1 MAEEF
6 DYLRDSKFGNL
17 ATNILDKREKDNDR
31 LIPKGGNLLALFAD
45 VAAKYITKKNRDLQ
59 QEQATNIE
67 TLTRQYNDVI
77 GTRKDFFNS
86 DAIKKQRENYQ
97 LWKNPETKQ
106 KARLAK
112 AIEYFN
118 QDKDMIEEFGSMTP
132 YNEYLKLPKNSK
144 NSELMNE
151 ALELLMGQADIY
163 FESITDDAI
172 VVPTQAEYLREV
184 KQAFEAALK
193 EARNDPTKKSFL
205 RKQFLKAFGRDEK
218 GNPRFGLVNQDEL
231 KNLRVNAEEAAGIGR
246 DNPLAMVSDLDI
258 EQREA
263 DKARVFERPD
273 LGEFDFLTQKPKSSK
288 PNPTDRRV
296 LLDAANEVRSLFND
310 QYKFN
315 IKNNK
320 GNDKTVSFHS
330 VYKNIDRYNGSSQM
344 QGQYN
349 KTNIIY
355 DILTLSKTARAEFE
369 KTNFRGDVRSA
380 ESFLVPAIQEVF
392 DRMSNGLP
400 SLGFEN
406 TMEVIASDEMVE
418 FTSNGTDYK
427 MSIQEVT
434 ETFIGKSNE
443 DKNEWIDNIEFEPK
457 YKFIFDVL
465 RRRDYE

>member
-6 DYLRDSKFGNL
+6 DYLRDSKFGNI

-31 LIPKGGNLLALFAD
+31 LLPTGGNLLALFAD

-86 DAIKKQRENYQ
+86 SAIKKQREDYQ

-118 QDKDMIEEFGSMTP
+118 QDEDMIEEFGSMNP

-144 NSELMNE
+144 NSELMTE

-172 VVPTQAEYLREV
+172 VVPTQAEYLSEV
-184 KQAFEAALK
+184 KQAYEAALR

-205 RKQFLKAFGRDEK
+205 RKQFLKHFGRDEK

-231 KNLRVNAEEAAGIGR
+231 KNLRINAEEAAGIGR
-246 DNPLAMVSDLDI
+246 DNPLAMISDLDI

-273 LGEFDFLTQKPKSSK
+273 LSGFDFLSEKPKSSK
-288 PNPTDRRV
+288 PDPVDRRV
-296 LLDAANEVRSLFND
+296 LIDASADLRNSFNEQYTFDIVNND
-310 QYKFN
+310 GVE
-315 IKNNK
+315 KNL
-320 GNDKTVSFHS
+320 SFYS
-330 VYKNIDRYNGSSQM
+330 VYKGLKNYNGSNQM
-344 QGQYN
+344 EGQYN
-349 KTNIIY
+349 ETNIIY
-355 DILTLSKTARAEFE
+355 DILTLSKTARAEFD
-369 KTNFRGDVRSA
+369 KTNYTGQVRSA

-392 DRMSNGLP
+392 DRMSEGLP

-406 TMEVIASDEMVE
+406 TMEIIAPDEMVE
-418 FTSNGTDYK
+418 FTSNGEKYK
-427 MSIQEVT
+427 MTIQEVA

-443 DKNEWIDNIEFEPK
+443 KKNEWIDNIEFEPK
-457 YKFIFDVL
+457 YRFIFDVL
-465 RRRDYE
+465 RRRNYE

>member
-6 DYLRDSKFGNL
+6 DYLRDSKFGNI

-31 LIPKGGNLLALFAD
+31 LLPTGGNLLALFAD

-86 DAIKKQRENYQ
+86 SAIKKQREDYQ

-118 QDKDMIEEFGSMTP
+118 QDEDMIEEFGSMNP

-144 NSELMNE
+144 NSELMTE

-184 KQAFEAALK
+184 KQAYEAALR

-205 RKQFLKAFGRDEK
+205 RKQFLKHFGRDEK

-231 KNLRVNAEEAAGIGR
+231 KNLRINAEEAAGIGR
-246 DNPLAMVSDLDI
+246 DNPLAMISDLDI

-273 LGEFDFLTQKPKSSK
+273 LSGFDFLSEKPKSSK
-288 PNPTDRRV
+288 PDPVDRRV
-296 LLDAANEVRSLFND
+296 LIDASADLRNSFNEQYTFDIVNND
-310 QYKFN
+310 GVE
-315 IKNNK
+315 KNL
-320 GNDKTVSFHS
+320 SFYS
-330 VYKNIDRYNGSSQM
+330 VYKGLKNYNGSNQM
-344 QGQYN
+344 EGQYN
-349 KTNIIY
+349 ETNIIY
-355 DILTLSKTARAEFE
+355 DILTLSKTARAEFD
-369 KTNFRGDVRSA
+369 KTNYTGQVRSA

-392 DRMSNGLP
+392 DRMSEGLP

-406 TMEVIASDEMVE
+406 TMEIIAPDEMVE
-418 FTSNGTDYK
+418 FTSNGEKYK
-427 MSIQEVT
+427 MTIQEVA
-434 ETFIGKSNE
+434 ETFIGKSNPAY
-443 DKNEWIDNIEFEPK
+443 FS
-457 YKFIFDVL
+457 IFN
-465 RRRDYE
+465 

>member
-6 DYLRDSKFGNL
+6 DYLRDSKFGNI
-17 ATNILDKREKDNDR
+17 ATNILDKREKDNDK
-31 LIPKGGNLLALFAD
+31 LLPSGGNLLALFAD

-86 DAIKKQRENYQ
+86 SAIKKQREDYQ

-118 QDKDMIEEFGSMTP
+118 QDKDMIEEFGSMNP

-144 NSELMNE
+144 NAELMND

-184 KQAFEAALK
+184 KQAFEAALR

-205 RKQFLKAFGRDEK
+205 RKQFLKHFGRDEK

-231 KNLRVNAEEAAGIGR
+231 KNLRINAEEAAGIGR
-246 DNPLAMVSDLDI
+246 DNPLAMISDLDI

-273 LGEFDFLTQKPKSSK
+273 LSEFDFLTQKPKSSK

-296 LLDAANEVRSLFND
+296 LLDAANEVRNLFND

-320 GNDKTVSFHS
+320 GNDKTLSFYS
-330 VYKNIDRYNGSSQM
+330 VYKNLDSYNGSSQM

-349 KTNIIY
+349 ETNIIY

-369 KTNFRGDVRSA
+369 KTNVDGDVRSA

-392 DRMSNGLP
+392 NRMSNGLP

-418 FTSNGTDYK
+418 FTSNGDKYK
-427 MSIQEVT
+427 MTIQEVA
-434 ETFIGKSNE
+434 ETFIGKSNKE
-443 DKNEWIDNIEFEPK
+443 KNDWIDNIEFEPK

>member
-330 VYKNIDRYNGSSQM
+330 VYQNLNRYNGSSQM

-349 KTNIIY
+349 ETNIIY

-443 DKNEWIDNIEFEPK
+443 DKNEWIDNIEFEPQ

>member
-6 DYLRDSKFGNL
+6 DYLRDSKFGNI
-17 ATNILDKREKDNDR
+17 ATNILDKREKDNDK
-31 LIPKGGNLLALFAD
+31 LLPSGGNLLALFAD

-86 DAIKKQRENYQ
+86 SAIKKQREDYQ

-118 QDKDMIEEFGSMTP
+118 QDEDMIEEFGSMNP

-144 NSELMNE
+144 NSELMTE

-184 KQAFEAALK
+184 KQAYEAALR

-205 RKQFLKAFGRDEK
+205 RKQFLKHFGRDEK

-231 KNLRVNAEEAAGIGR
+231 KNLRINAEEAAGIGR
-246 DNPLAMVSDLDI
+246 DNPLAMISDLDI

-273 LGEFDFLTQKPKSSK
+273 LSGFDFLSEKPKSSK

-330 VYKNIDRYNGSSQM
+330 VYKNLDRYNGSSQM

-349 KTNIIY
+349 ETNIIY

-369 KTNFRGDVRSA
+369 KTNYRGDVRSA

-427 MSIQEVT
+427 MSIQEVA

-443 DKNEWIDNIEFEPK
+443 EKNEWIDNIEYEPQ

>member
-6 DYLRDSKFGNL
+6 DYLRDSKFGNI
-17 ATNILDKREKDNDR
+17 ATNILDKREKDNDK
-31 LIPKGGNLLALFAD
+31 LLPSGGNLLALFAD

-86 DAIKKQRENYQ
+86 SAIKKQREDYQ

-118 QDKDMIEEFGSMTP
+118 QDKDMIEEFGSMNP

-144 NSELMNE
+144 NAELMNE

-184 KQAFEAALK
+184 KQAYEAALR

-205 RKQFLKAFGRDEK
+205 RKQFLKHFGRDEK

-231 KNLRVNAEEAAGIGR
+231 KNLRINAEEAAGIGR
-246 DNPLAMVSDLDI
+246 DNPLAMISDLDI

-273 LGEFDFLTQKPKSSK
+273 LSEFDFLTEKGKSSK

-296 LLDAANEVRSLFND
+296 LLDAANEVRNLFND

-320 GNDKTVSFHS
+320 GNDKTLSFHS
-330 VYKNIDRYNGSSQM
+330 VYKNLDSYNGSSQM

-349 KTNIIY
+349 QTNIIY

-369 KTNFRGDVRSA
+369 KTNVDGDVRSA

-392 DRMSNGLP
+392 NRMSNGLP

-418 FTSNGTDYK
+418 FTSNGDKYK
-427 MSIQEVT
+427 MTIQEVA
-434 ETFIGKSNE
+434 ETFIGKSNKE
-443 DKNEWIDNIEFEPK
+443 KNDWIDNIEFEPK

>member
-6 DYLRDSKFGNL
+6 DYLRDSKFGNI

-31 LIPKGGNLLALFAD
+31 LLPTGGNLLALFAD

-86 DAIKKQRENYQ
+86 SAIKKQREDYQ

-118 QDKDMIEEFGSMTP
+118 QDEDMIEEFGSMNP

-144 NSELMNE
+144 NSELMTE

-184 KQAFEAALK
+184 KQAYEAALR

-205 RKQFLKAFGRDEK
+205 RKQFLKHFGRDEK

-231 KNLRVNAEEAAGIGR
+231 KNLRINAEEAAGIGR
-246 DNPLAMVSDLDI
+246 DNPLAMISDLDI

-273 LGEFDFLTQKPKSSK
+273 LSGFDFLSEKPKSSK
-288 PNPTDRRV
+288 PDPVDRRV
-296 LLDAANEVRSLFND
+296 LIDASADLRNSFNEQYTFDIVNND
-310 QYKFN
+310 GVE
-315 IKNNK
+315 KNL
-320 GNDKTVSFHS
+320 SFYS
-330 VYKNIDRYNGSSQM
+330 VYKGLKNYNGSNQM
-344 QGQYN
+344 EGQYN
-349 KTNIIY
+349 ETNIIY
-355 DILTLSKTARAEFE
+355 DILTLSKTARAEFD
-369 KTNFRGDVRSA
+369 KTNYTGQVRSA

-392 DRMSNGLP
+392 DRMSEGLP

-406 TMEVIASDEMVE
+406 TMEIIAPDEMVE
-418 FTSNGTDYK
+418 FTSNGEKYK
-427 MSIQEVT
+427 MTIQEVA

-443 DKNEWIDNIEFEPK
+443 KKNEWIDNIEFEPK
-457 YKFIFDVL
+457 YRFIFDVL
-465 RRRDYE
+465 RRRNYE

>member
-6 DYLRDSKFGNL
+6 DYLRDSKFGNI

-31 LIPKGGNLLALFAD
+31 LLPRGGNLLALFAD

-86 DAIKKQRENYQ
+86 SAIKKQREDYQ

-118 QDKDMIEEFGSMTP
+118 QDKDMIEEFGSMNP

-144 NSELMNE
+144 NAELMND

-184 KQAFEAALK
+184 KQAYEAALK

-205 RKQFLKAFGRDEK
+205 RKQFLKHFGRDEK

-231 KNLRVNAEEAAGIGR
+231 KNLRINAEEAAGIGR
-246 DNPLAMVSDLDI
+246 DNPLAMISDLDI

-273 LGEFDFLTQKPKSSK
+273 LSEFDFLTQKPKSSK
-288 PNPTDRRV
+288 PDPADRRV
-296 LLDAANEVRSLFND
+296 LIDASTDIRNSFND
-310 QYKFN
+310 QYTFDIVNNDGDK
-315 IKNNK
+315 KNL
-320 GNDKTVSFHS
+320 SFYS
-330 VYKNIDRYNGSSQM
+330 VYKGLKNYNGSNQM
-344 QGQYN
+344 EGQYN
-349 KTNIIY
+349 QTNIIY
-355 DILTLSKTARAEFE
+355 DILTLSKTAREEFN
-369 KTNFRGDVRSA
+369 KTNYTGQVRSA
-380 ESFLVPAIQEVF
+380 EAFLVPAIQEVF
-392 DRMSNGLP
+392 DRMSEGLP

-406 TMEVIASDEMVE
+406 TMEIIAPDEMVE
-418 FTSNGTDYK
+418 FTSNGTKYK
-427 MSIQEVT
+427 MSIQEVA

-443 DKNEWIDNIEFEPK
+443 EKNDWIDNIEFEPK
-457 YKFIFDVL
+457 YRFIFDVL

>member
-330 VYKNIDRYNGSSQM
+330 VYQNLNRYNGSSQM

-349 KTNIIY
+349 ETNIIY

-406 TMEVIASDEMVE
+406 TMEVIAPDEMVE

>member
-193 EARNDPTKKSFL
+193 EARNDPTKKSL
-205 RKQFLKAFGRDEK
+205 
-218 GNPRFGLVNQDEL
+218 
-231 KNLRVNAEEAAGIGR
+231 
-246 DNPLAMVSDLDI
+246 
-258 EQREA
+258 
-263 DKARVFERPD
+263 
-273 LGEFDFLTQKPKSSK
+273 
-288 PNPTDRRV
+288 
-296 LLDAANEVRSLFND
+296 
-310 QYKFN
+310 
-315 IKNNK
+315 
-320 GNDKTVSFHS
+320 
-330 VYKNIDRYNGSSQM
+330 
-344 QGQYN
+344 
-349 KTNIIY
+349 IY
-355 DILTLSKTARAEFE
+355 HQL
-369 KTNFRGDVRSA
+369 
-380 ESFLVPAIQEVF
+380 
-392 DRMSNGLP
+392 
-400 SLGFEN
+400 
-406 TMEVIASDEMVE
+406 
-418 FTSNGTDYK
+418 
-427 MSIQEVT
+427 
-434 ETFIGKSNE
+434 
-443 DKNEWIDNIEFEPK
+443 
-457 YKFIFDVL
+457 FIFIHI
-465 RRRDYE
+465 

>member
-349 KTNIIY
+349 ETNIIY

>member
-330 VYKNIDRYNGSSQM
+330 VYQNLNRYNGSSQM

-443 DKNEWIDNIEFEPK
+443 EKNEWIDNIEYEPQ

>member
-443 DKNEWIDNIEFEPK
+443 DKNEWIDNIEFEPQ